1 MDNLHWVAASNGE
14 VPPAALKVRFKIRNG
29 IFQINTKIDI
39 LIQRMAFLT
48 LDKNSD
54 RLRVQW
60 RSSICGSW
68 KGQQYQID
76 MPLGETKFCIKIEF
90 EIDFNKI

>member
-1 MDNLHWVAASNGE
+1 MQDSNVDNLHWVAASNGE
-14 VPPAALKVRFKIRNG
+14 VPPAALKV
-29 IFQINTKIDI
+29 DI
-39 LIQRMAFLT
+39 LIQKMAFLT

-90 EIDFNKI
+90 EINFNKI